1 VIVLAGIVIVVAIN
15 AAAAENRYK
24 DAYRAI
30 FVGMLAVV
38 GVLGVIALLDTYDH
52 AVFWLEAGV
61 IALFAVYWV
70 VQTFELWNV
79 TSRSEL
85 PES

>member
-1 VIVLAGIVIVVAIN
+1 
-15 AAAAENRYK
+15 
-24 DAYRAI
+24 
-30 FVGMLAVV
+30 
-38 GVLGVIALLDTYDH
+38 VIALLDTYDH